1 MPAAYE
7 EILAFILAQLNDPVE
22 QHETDDGAVVMTS
35 GDPGEV
41 IVRLSSAQVLVAEY
55 AAEWQ
60 TPYEA
65 AIEPV
70 PIGSVN
76 WSVISPE
83 AAMRSIKA
91 LMGAAREAR
100 LSKYSTCTIC
110 EQRTAPEWMHS
121 EDVCR
126 PCAERDRE
134 VVH

>member
-7 EILAFILAQLNDPVE
+7 EILAYILAQLDEPVE
-22 QHETDDGAVVMTS
+22 QHDTDDGSVVMTS

-41 IVRLSSAQVLVAEY
+41 IVRLSATQVLVAEY

-65 AIEPV
+65 VVEPI

-76 WSVISPE
+76 WPVISPE

-100 LSKYSTCTIC
+100 LAKFRTCTMC

-121 EDVCR
+121 EEVCQ
-126 PCAERDRE
+126 PCAERE
-134 VVH
+134 LGVVH